1 MELAI
6 KIATFA
12 QSDTILE
19 QAMINKKTKLMT
31 IVTFG
36 LAISACQSEMKSGI
50 DLTNLDTTAEVG
62 TDFYQFATG
71 GWQEANPLTAEY
83 SRFGSF
89 DQLQENNNEQLRG
102 IIEDVAARDNEPGCI
117 EQKIADLYNSA
128 MDSVRLNANGP
139 RDLWNWLGSDGIM
152 SWGELPSMWLDERLP
167 MLLRQGV
174 PGLFIVYIGADDK
187 DSKNNIVS
195 IHQGGTTLRQKEY
208 YLDDDS
214 ATVAIRAAYV
224 EYIEALSEHVGYPK
238 NWPAEMAND
247 VLRIETRLAKAH
259 KSMAELRDPEANYN
273 KMTYDELKEQFPG
286 IDWDAYLG
294 NLGITDVREVTVGQ
308 PDAIHEVENVLKEES
323 REALQNYY
331 IWHALNMASSYVDDE
346 SRALNF
352 AFWGKAMS
360 GTEEDRPRWK
370 RAVASVEGGL
380 GEALGQLYVR
390 KYFPPEAKERMEKL
404 VANLQTALGER
415 IDVQEWMSDDTK
427 KVAHEKL
434 DAFYVKVGYPNKWK
448 DYSSLE
454 IGDNYLK
461 NMLACNEW
469 RLRDMVERRLNKP
482 VDRDEWHMTPQTVN
496 AYYNPTTNEIC
507 FPAGILQPPFFDM
520 SADDAFNY
528 GAIGVVIGHEMTH
541 GFDDEGSQYDKDG
554 NLRQWW
560 NAEDRARF
568 EERIQ
573 VMRAFHDSIEVLPG
587 LHANGSLTLG
597 ENLADH
603 GGLMVSFQ
611 AFKNATKDFP
621 LGNIDNFTPEQRF
634 FLAYANVWAQNIR
647 EAEIRKRVKS
657 DPHELAKWRVNGQ
670 VPHIDVWY
678 EAFGITEDDPMY
690 VPKEKRVN
698 IW

>member
-1 MELAI
+1 MLWKQWKVTKHI
-6 KIATFA
+6 
-12 QSDTILE
+12 
-19 QAMINKKTKLMT
+19 INMKTKHLIFAVMS
-31 IVTFG
+31 
-36 LAISACQSEMKSGI
+36 LALTACAQKESMKAGI
-50 DLTNLDTTAEVG
+50 DLANLDDSVACGV
-62 TDFYQFATG
+62 DFYEYATG
-71 GWQEANPLTAEY
+71 GWQKANPLKPEY

-89 DQLQENNNEQLRG
+89 DQLQENNTEQLKG
-102 IIEDVAARDNEPGCI
+102 IIEEVAAKDNEPGSL

-128 MDSVRLNANGP
+128 MDSVSLNANG
-139 RDLWNWLGSDGIM
+139 RTDLWNWINSGDN
-152 SWGELPSMWLDERLP
+152 GEADVPK
-167 MLLRQGV
+167 LLRQGV
-174 PGLFIVYIGADDK
+174 PGLFMVYIGADDK

-208 YLDDDS
+208 YIDNDS
-214 ATVAIRAAYV
+214 ATAAIRAAYIQ
-224 EYIEALSEHVGYPK
+224 YIEALSGHVGFSEDR
-238 NWPAEMAND
+238 PAQIAND
-247 VLRIETRLAKAH
+247 VMRIETRLAKAS
-259 KSMAELRDPEANYN
+259 KSMAELRDPEANYH
-273 KMTYDELKEQFPG
+273 KMTYEELKEQFPG
-286 IDWDAYLG
+286 IDWDTYLG
-294 NLGITDVREVTVGQ
+294 NLGMTGVKEVIVGQ
-308 PDAIHEVENVLKEES
+308 PEAIHEVEKVLKEETP
-323 REALQNYY
+323 EALQNYF
-331 IWHALNMASSYVDDE
+331 IWHAMNMASSYVDDE

-352 AFWGKAMS
+352 DFWGKAMS

-370 RAVASVEGGL
+370 RAVGSVEGGL
-380 GEALGQLYVR
+380 GEALGHLYVD
-390 KYFPPEAKERMEKL
+390 KYFPPEAKERMERL
-404 VANLQTALGER
+404 VANLQVALGQR
-415 IDVQEWMSDDTK
+415 IDVQDWMSDETK

-454 IGDNYLK
+454 IGDNYLA

-469 RLRDMVERRLNKP
+469 RLKDMVERRLNKP

-560 NAEDRARF
+560 SAEDRQRF
-568 EERIQ
+568 EERIA
-573 VMRAFHDSIEVLPG
+573 VMRTFHDSIEVLPG

-611 AFKNATKDFP
+611 AFKNATADAP
-621 LGNIDNFTPEQRF
+621 LATEEGFTPEQRF
-634 FLAYANVWAQNIR
+634 FLAYAGVWAQNIR

-657 DPHELAKWRVNGQ
+657 DSHELAKWRVNGQ
-670 VPHIDVWY
+670 VPFIDAWY
-678 EAFGITEDDPMY
+678 EAFGIEDGDPMF
-690 VPKEKRVN
+690 VPKDKRVN